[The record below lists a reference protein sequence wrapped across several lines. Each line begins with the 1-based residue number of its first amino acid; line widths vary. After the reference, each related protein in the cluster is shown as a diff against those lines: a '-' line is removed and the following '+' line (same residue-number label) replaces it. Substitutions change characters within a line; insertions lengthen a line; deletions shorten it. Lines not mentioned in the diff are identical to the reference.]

1 MPFPL
6 DIKYVTQTEKK
17 LGVKF
22 PASFV
27 VKMVKSNGGHV
38 HTGSDAWNLHPFLD
52 ASDRKRLARTCNDI
66 ARETTAAH
74 EWAGFP
80 SNAIV
85 IGSNGGGDLL
95 ILLPQSD
102 NPDVLSHE
110 VFWWDHETG
119 EVQKV
124 ANDFSELK
132 S

>member
-6 DIKYVTQTEKK
+6 DIKYVHQTENK

-27 VKMVKSNGGHV
+27 VKMVKQNGGSV
-38 HTGSDAWNLHPFLD
+38 TAASDTWNLHPFLD

-74 EWAGFP
+74 EGAGFP

-85 IGSNGGGDLL
+85 IGSNGGGDMLV
-95 ILLPQSD
+95 LLPQND
-102 NPDVLSHE
+102 NPSVLSHE

-119 EVQKV
+119 EVHKMTD
-124 ANDFSELK
+124 DFSELEN
-132 S
+132 